1 METVSIK
8 VEEGLIGVI
17 ERVMKKHHYMTKTE
31 FIRQAIREKI
41 NELEKQETLKNV
53 GEEPESQKVPEG
65 NEKSLMIWKTEY
77 KIGDI
82 VVVVRTNGKI
92 ENDWNLISFNDEVV
106 CVGKEDEN
114 GQMNIKKVSMNKF
127 CNWQLEHP
135 KK

>member
-1 METVSIK
+1 MSEVLNS
-8 VEEGLIGVI
+8 
-17 ERVMKKHHYMTKTE
+17 
-31 FIRQAIREKI
+31 
-41 NELEKQETLKNV
+41 NLESAGQETLKNV